1 MLKSLPLD
9 LKRIAEATAT
19 NEGLKAVIEA
29 VDNSWSTLLVRKL
42 APYYGM
48 RDQLLVKCCSQGSE
62 SDVLLKGGMVVIPE
76 CLVQDFLLQV
86 HSGHLGCSKMK
97 ALVQSCAYW
106 PGFSKDID
114 EFVRRCQ
121 ACTVY
126 QTKTDRAP
134 LQSVASTV
142 KEPSH
147 TIAIDL
153 TGPNDEALKGN
164 TLLTIIDMHT
174 RYPEVY
180 VLRRAT
186 ATEIIECLWHSFST
200 FGLPQKVVSDNGPQF
215 ISQEFEAFLK
225 EFNIDHIKSSNYFP
239 SSNGCIERFHSTL
252 KAQLKRVFFDS
263 NVKFEVAL
271 DKVLFDIRKTP
282 NAMTGVT
289 PFQAMFNQPMR
300 TDLSA
305 LTEVQTKVTS
315 GPRNIAKEYARP
327 KSRIVQYQAGD

>member
-1 MLKSLPLD
+1 MNDCETRFSAIELEFLNIVYALKKFRRLILFNKCEVHTDHKPILGLLDKKLDNMLVRIQKWIIQIQAFDISFHYIAGKRNVLLDALSRNPLSVEPEDDELDDTEYTVCFMLKSSPLD

-29 VDNSWSTLLVRKL
+29 VDNSWSTLQVRKL

-48 RDQLLVKCCSQGSE
+48 RDQLSVKRCSQGSE

-76 CLVQDFLLQV
+76 GLVQDFLLQV

-174 RYPEVY
+174 
-180 VLRRAT
+180 
-186 ATEIIECLWHSFST
+186 
-200 FGLPQKVVSDNGPQF
+200 
-215 ISQEFEAFLK
+215 
-225 EFNIDHIKSSNYFP
+225 
-239 SSNGCIERFHSTL
+239 
-252 KAQLKRVFFDS
+252 
-263 NVKFEVAL
+263 
-271 DKVLFDIRKTP
+271 
-282 NAMTGVT
+282 
-289 PFQAMFNQPMR
+289 
-300 TDLSA
+300 
-305 LTEVQTKVTS
+305 
-315 GPRNIAKEYARP
+315 
-327 KSRIVQYQAGD
+327 